1 MKRFIVAL
9 TIMIGMVFVFMFDG
23 FSNIESK
30 YNYTPIGE
38 RVYVMNSDM
47 ELIRFADT
55 EEEIPVYM
63 KRHMDLIC
71 EIDSVKYY
79 LVD

>member
-1 MKRFIVAL
+1 MKRFLVAL
-9 TIMIGMVFVFMFDG
+9 TIMIGSVFIFMFDG
-23 FSNIESK
+23 FSNIESR
-30 YNYTPIGE
+30 YDYVPIGE
-38 RVYVMNSDM
+38 RVYVVNSDM

-63 KRHMDLIC
+63 KHKMDLIC
-71 EIDSVKYY
+71 EIDSVKYF

>member
-1 MKRFIVAL
+1 MKRFITAL
-9 TIMIGMVFVFMFDG
+9 TIMIGTVFIFMFEG
-23 FSNIESK
+23 YSNIESK
-30 YNYTPIGE
+30 YNYEPIGE
-38 RVYVMNSDM
+38 RIYVLNSDM

-55 EEEIPVYM
+55 EEEIPSYM
-63 KRHMDLIC
+63 KHQMDLIC

>member
-1 MKRFIVAL
+1 MKRFIIAL
-9 TIMIGMVFVFMFDG
+9 IVMVGTVFIFMFDG

-30 YNYTPIGE
+30 YNYTPTKAM
-38 RVYVMNSDM
+38 VYVLNSDM

-55 EEEIPVYM
+55 EEEIPIYM
-63 KRHMDLIC
+63 KHQMDLIC
-71 EIDSVKYY
+71 EIDSVKYF